1 MAVPPGYARSEN
13 VPSSAIERVASGAML
28 SPNASCRSMHDRLR
42 CAFATV
48 FHNPVKSIF
57 TSIIHIAMYVYAMPT
72 LMPNRR
78 SDAPLDYL
86 QTASNASLESYELSR
101 LNHAANLR
109 REIAALIDQ
118 WIDETVEARLA
129 RCVLEERAQQR
140 ATQRQSL
147 VPQRQLPFEVASAP
161 ELAFH
166 AVHAVPL
173 RLPRRDAKSPVA

>member
-1 MAVPPGYARSEN
+1 
-13 VPSSAIERVASGAML
+13 VPSCTIERIASGAML
-28 SPNASCRSMHDRLR
+28 SANASGRSTDGRLR
-42 CAFATV
+42 RAFATV
-48 FHNPVKSIF
+48 FHNPVKFIC
-57 TSIIHIAMYVYAMPT
+57 TATIHIAMYVYATTT

-78 SDAPLDYL
+78 SDPPLDYL

-140 ATQRQSL
+140 APQRQPL
-147 VPQRQLPFEVASAP
+147 IPQRQLPFEVPSSP
-161 ELAFH
+161 ELAL
-166 AVHAVPL
+166 HAVPL